1 MKVRRVT
8 RNIETQLE
16 PAKKQYDVIIAG
28 GGPSGATAAIILARA
43 GVRVLIVEKAEF
55 PRFQIGESFLPATF
69 TLMRELGLIEKL
81 RALPHTVKLGAE
93 FGMADSLDT
102 TVVRFSLKLAG
113 ESLETFNIARADF
126 DHMLLNAAIE
136 AGAVVEQPMGLRTI
150 ERLAD
155 EDVAVVT
162 DDGKSLTAK
171 YLIDASGHGTLVG
184 RHLGTRRVLPDQ
196 HLQKAAYFSHF
207 EGVQRLEGDLDGHPT
222 IAVCDEGWFWIIP
235 LNAKVTS
242 VGLVMDPKQVRRV
255 GIPAEQMLQW
265 GIARCPL
272 VASRMKNA
280 TGPATNR
287 VRSDFSFR
295 CDPFAGPGHFLV
307 GDAAMFL
314 DPVFS
319 TGVCAGMMSASYA
332 ANHLIDILQK
342 GKSPDGARREYL
354 RVVKTGLRWFTRLVE
369 LFYDHRFR
377 EMLLHGEGPL
387 DVRGSVL
394 ALLAGNVFPKP
405 NFAVRWRFRLF
416 EWLIRIQR
424 FFPLVPRRRRFSLF
438 TSPYAQNSPTHALVA
453 T

>member
-1 MKVRRVT
+1 M
-8 RNIETQLE
+8 
-16 PAKKQYDVIIAG
+16 IITG
-28 GGPSGATAAIILARA
+28 GGPSGATAGIILARA
-43 GVRVLIVEKAEF
+43 GLRVLIIEKAQF

-69 TLMRELGLIEKL
+69 TLMKKLGLIEKL

-93 FGMADSLDT
+93 FGMANSLDT
-102 TVVRFSLKLAG
+102 TLVRFSLKLAG

-126 DHMLLNAAIE
+126 DHMMLTAAAE
-136 AGAVVEQPMGLRTI
+136 AGAKIMQPVGVRAI

-155 EDVAVVT
+155 DDVALVT
-162 DDGKSLTAK
+162 DDGQTHTAR

-184 RHLGTRRVLPDQ
+184 RHLGTRRMLHDQ
-196 HLQKAAYFSHF
+196 HLQKAAYFNHF
-207 EGVQRLEGDLDGHPT
+207 EGVHRLEGDLDGHPT

-242 VGLVMDPKQVRRV
+242 VGMVMDPKQVRRV
-255 GIPAEQMLQW
+255 GIPADQMLQW

-280 TGPATNR
+280 IGPTTNL

-319 TGVCAGMMSASYA
+319 TGASAGIASASYA
-332 ANHLIDILQK
+332 ANHLIEMLQR
-342 GKSPDGARREYL
+342 GKSPDTARREYL
-354 RVVKTGLRWFTRLVE
+354 RDVKTGLRWYTRLVE

-377 EMLLHGEGPL
+377 EMLLNGEGPV
-387 DVRGSVL
+387 DVHTAVL

-416 EWLIRIQR
+416 EWLIKIHR
-424 FFPLVPRRRRFSLF
+424 FFPLVPKRARHSLF
-438 TSPYAQNSPTHALVA
+438 SVHSSVPTNPTHAIVA